1 MPVSNFKSSRS
12 ASPHKRAVRREER
25 CVTTRRTADLVA
37 CVGRGRERNHEG
49 RKEGRKEGELVRGRH
64 RVTCFLHFGF

>member
-12 ASPHKRAVRREER
+12 VSPHKRAVRGEER

-37 CVGRGRERNHEG
+37 CMGRGRERNHEG
-49 RKEGRKEGELVRGRH
+49 RKGSLYEEAIV
-64 RVTCFLHFGF
+64 

>member
-49 RKEGRKEGELVRGRH
+49 RKEGRKGSLYEDAIE
-64 RVTCFLHFGF
+64 

>member
-12 ASPHKRAVRREER
+12 ASAHKRAVRGEER

-37 CVGRGRERNHEG
+37 CMGRGRERNHEG
-49 RKEGRKEGELVRGRH
+49 RKGSLYEDAIV
-64 RVTCFLHFGF
+64 